1 MINQERHALTV
12 LTRLAGRRPEET
24 WKLEKAL
31 SGRAERLAPDILAVA
46 KETGDPIG
54 KVFNEVLERSPR
66 PDLAASLLDDI
77 PKDTIA
83 LRELAVT
90 VATQSLQKFESDKDL
105 SEADRLLKITP
116 VMLDLSVRSSRI
128 GNLQEAHDI
137 TQGVIDNLVSTVEL
151 PKTNRDRLLGRAYGE
166 LSTCLYDLGKRDA
179 SLTNAQKSVEIRR
192 MLLSE
197 GDHQSRHEL
206 ALSLTL
212 EAASRLGVGDRT
224 GARDVATEAVAI
236 YEELVIVDASGYR
249 QYLAGALSKLANFEI
264 ELGQSERGIETAK
277 RAISIYR
284 DLADRDADSFS
295 FYVAANANNVA
306 NNLSLEKR
314 FEEALT
320 FAEEAEQ
327 AFGKLA
333 SVRPTAFGP
342 YHSIALNTL
351 SNRLSDVKRVDEA
364 LNAARRSVEVI
375 RTLCKSY
382 PGSFDVELGRSLHS
396 FAYRLF
402 LLELWAES
410 IATIDEAIRLR
421 RRLTKQNEKAA
432 RTSLAVSLAM
442 KGWTLSKSGEKLG
455 GCDTLSEALR
465 QLIQASKTHG
475 RALHREAKEIG
486 GRYIEAHN
494 DAKLCIDQNALE
506 QLRSLTQID
515 EFGPIT

>member
-1 MINQERHALTV
+1 MMNRERHALTV

-54 KVFNEVLERSPR
+54 KVFNEILERSPR

-90 VATQSLQKFESDKDL
+90 VATQSLHKIESDKDL
-105 SEADRLLKITP
+105 GEADRLLKTTP
-116 VMLDLSVRSSRI
+116 VKLDLSVRSSRI

-137 TQGVIDNLVSTVEL
+137 TQGVIDDLVSTVEL
-151 PKTNRDRLLGRAYGE
+151 PTTDRDRLLGRAYGE
-166 LSTCLYDLGKRDA
+166 LSSCLDDLGKRDA
-179 SLTNAQKSVEIRR
+179 SLAAAQKSVEIRR

-197 GDHQSRHEL
+197 EDHQSRHEL

-212 EAASRLGVGDRT
+212 EAASRLGVGDRS
-224 GARDVATEAVAI
+224 GARDVATDAVAI
-236 YEELVIVDASGYR
+236 YRELATEDASSYR
-249 QYLAGALSKLANFEI
+249 HLLAGALSKLANFEI
-264 ELGQSERGIETAK
+264 ELGEADHGIETAK
-277 RAISIYR
+277 RALSLYR

-306 NNLSLEKR
+306 NNLSLKKR
-314 FEEALT
+314 FEEALPY
-320 FAEEAEQ
+320 AEEAERS
-327 AFGKLA
+327 FGKLA
-333 SVRPTAFGP
+333 ALRPTAFGQ

-351 SNRLSDVKRVDEA
+351 SNRLSDVERVDEA
-364 LNAARRSVEVI
+364 LDAARRSVDVV
-375 RTLCKSY
+375 RTLSKSY

-402 LLELWAES
+402 LVERWDQSLAA
-410 IATIDEAIRLR
+410 INEAIRLR
-421 RRLTKQNEKAA
+421 IRLTKENENAA

-442 KGWTLSKSGEKLG
+442 KGWTLSKSGEKQA
-455 GCDTLSEALR
+455 GCDTLSEALQ
-465 QLIQASKTHG
+465 QLIQACKIHG
-475 RALHREAKEIG
+475 KALHREASEIG
-486 GRYIEAHN
+486 GRCIEAHREAKR
-494 DAKLCIDQNALE
+494 DADASALNELKKLSGIE
-506 QLRSLTQID
+506 
-515 EFGPIT
+515 EFGPIS